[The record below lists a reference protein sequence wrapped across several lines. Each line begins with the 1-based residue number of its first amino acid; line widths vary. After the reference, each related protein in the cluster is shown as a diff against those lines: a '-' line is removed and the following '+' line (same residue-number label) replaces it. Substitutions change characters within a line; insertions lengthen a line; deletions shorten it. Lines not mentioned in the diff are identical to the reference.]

1 MKYVLVNLIKSL
13 TFSVERKNLINKER
27 LTPEGIFPCL
37 QCFSWSVYKSHPLN
51 RLRSSLKIPATLQ
64 AWRAKPSTRQSK
76 SLYFR
81 NDLLRMNGIWIDWCV
96 HCMYFCKAFII
107 FCHLHNNR
115 ENAGCLLQNFHMMI
129 FLFKHVD
136 NLKLNRLIGTIVWKV
151 L

>member
-27 LTPEGIFPCL
+27 LTPEGIFQCL

-51 RLRSSLKIPATLQ
+51 RLKSSLKIPATLQ

-81 NDLLRMNGIWIDWCV
+81 NDRLHMNGIWIDWCV
-96 HCMYFCKAFII
+96 QCIYFCKAFII
-107 FCHLHNNR
+107 FFVTCIIIVKMQD
-115 ENAGCLLQNFHMMI
+115 ACYKISTWWSFCLNMSI
-129 FLFKHVD
+129 
-136 NLKLNRLIGTIVWKV
+136 I
-151 L
+151 